1 MCILLC
7 AANDVINDDD
17 DDDDDDDIKT
27 NQYRHRRF
35 LMKTA
40 AY

>member
-7 AANDVINDDD
+7 AANDVINDD

>member
-1 MCILLC
+1 VCILLC
-7 AANDVINDDD
+7 AANDVINDD